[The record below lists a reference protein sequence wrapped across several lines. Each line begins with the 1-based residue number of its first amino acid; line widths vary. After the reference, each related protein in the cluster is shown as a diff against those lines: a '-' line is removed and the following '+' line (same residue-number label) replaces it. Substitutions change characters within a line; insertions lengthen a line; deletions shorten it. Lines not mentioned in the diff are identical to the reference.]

1 MNSSSL
7 LTIVGFFVASFFFS
21 NMALAQKRVIQIP
34 DDIFLSSAQL
44 VANERVIGILDGT
57 QKQFLLFDHDSGDFL
72 TKIDARDSFP
82 GFNWFPIRP
91 KLLQNEV
98 FFTNSAP
105 WGVYIDYQNEVT
117 HVAER
122 TFLATG
128 AYDFI
133 HDSLYVGFFTQP
145 NGDYELRGVN
155 RDGNPVVE
163 FEEFELE
170 FPNLSY
176 RSEEL
181 NHVLFHNSKVYFL
194 PAYTTTA
201 YEFDQNGKLL
211 RTLPVNIDGFKKV
224 DRDKR
229 KIEPGNMSALMQ
241 EMIRVTKGKSSIAE
255 VYALNA
261 SELLLISQL
270 GYEIDEKHISLT
282 KLNLQT
288 GKSETKLVER
298 SDYPSF
304 ARNNMIYLVD
314 IESEPATITIESL
327 QNYWKR

>member
-1 MNSSSL
+1 MIQCSIML
-7 LTIVGFFVASFFFS
+7 LLMLLLVEIEIAE
-21 NMALAQKRVIQIP
+21 AQQRKIFISE
-34 DDIFLSSAQL
+34 DIFMSSAQL
-44 VANERVIGILDGT
+44 VVSDQLIGVFDGT
-57 QKQFLLFDHDSGDFL
+57 QKQFLLIDHDTGDFL

-133 HDSLYVGFFTQP
+133 SDSLYVGYYAQP
-145 NGDYELRGVN
+145 NGNHELRGVD
-155 RDGNPVVE
+155 RDGNPIVE
-163 FEEFELE
+163 FDKIEVE

-194 PAYTTTA
+194 SAYTTTL

-211 RTLPVNIDGFKKV
+211 KTLPVHVDGFKKV

-229 KIEPGNMSALMQ
+229 KIEPGSMSELMQ
-241 EMIRVTKGKSSIAE
+241 EMIRVTKEKSSISGI
-255 VYALNA
+255 YALNQ

-270 GYEIDEKHISLT
+270 GYQLDGKHISVT

-288 GKSETKLVER
+288 GKSESKLVER

-304 ARNNMIYLVD
+304 ARSNMIYLVD

-327 QNYWKR
+327 QNYWNRI

>member
-1 MNSSSL
+1 MNKALFTTFGIIVTSFL
-7 LTIVGFFVASFFFS
+7 LS
-21 NMALAQKRVIQIP
+21 NLTLAQKRVIEIP
-34 DDIFLSSAQL
+34 DDVFLSSSQV
-44 VANERVIGILDGT
+44 VANDKYIGVFDGT

-128 AYDFI
+128 TYDFI
-133 HDSLYVGFFTQP
+133 HDSLYVGYYPQP
-145 NGDYELRGVN
+145 NGNHELRGVD
-155 RDGNPVVE
+155 RDGNPIVE
-163 FEEFELE
+163 FDKIEVE

-176 RSEEL
+176 RSDEL
-181 NHVLFHNSKVYFL
+181 NHVFFHNNKVFFL
-194 PAYTTTA
+194 SAYTTTM
-201 YEFDQNGKLL
+201 YEFDRNGRLL
-211 RTLPVNIDGFKKV
+211 KTFPVHINGFKKV

-241 EMIRVTKGKSSIAE
+241 EMIRVTKEKSSITG
-255 VYALNA
+255 VYVLNA

-327 QNYWKR
+327 QYYWNR